1 MKQRKKFS
9 SMPRRVSKRILDHG
23 THNGEPVVLVFR
35 EGKPSRVFA
44 LHAYLKMQEHPTIVQ
59 PWKHRKDR
67 TKEQP
72 DPLGA
77 VDMGT
82 ISLPMTR
89 EHLYE

>member
-1 MKQRKKFS
+1 
-9 SMPRRVSKRILDHG
+9 MPHRVSKRILDHG
-23 THNGEPVVLVFR
+23 TSDGEPVVLVFR

-67 TKEQP
+67 IKKP
-72 DPLGA
+72 ADPLGA
-77 VDMGT
+77 VDMGR
-82 ISLPMTR
+82 IALPLTR